1 MIKIDIDDH
10 SGFCFGVVR
19 AIEKAE
25 KELQDPS
32 PLYCLGDIVHNEL
45 EVERLHQKG
54 MTTLY
59 ADSIEKAK
67 GSRVLIRAHGEPP
80 STYQKLKEAGIQVI
94 DATCPVVLKLQQRV
108 KIAYE
113 THPKEEWQIV
123 IYGKKGHAEVIGLMG
138 QTENN
143 AIVVEHPDDL
153 ERIDFTRNIYLFSQT
168 TKSLNGFNELI
179 NNIQDKIADNVIF
192 EHVDT
197 ICRQVANRIPNI
209 RIFAQNH
216 DVVLFVS
223 GEKSSNG
230 KSLFEEC
237 QKANPNSHLI
247 YKIEDIHPQALA
259 NVSSVG
265 ICGATST
272 PAWLM
277 EKVAERV
284 KEIALQPTNN

>member
-67 GSRVLIRAHGEPP
+67 GARVLIRAHGEPP

-108 KIAYE
+108 KTAYE
-113 THPKEEWQIV
+113 THPKEDWQIV

-168 TKSLNGFNELI
+168 TKSLNGFNQLI
-179 NNIQDKIADNVIF
+179 NNIQERIPANVIF

>member
-25 KELQDPS
+25 NELQTS
-32 PLYCLGDIVHNEL
+32 TPLYGLGDIVHNEL
-45 EVERLHQKG
+45 EVERLHNKG
-54 MTTLY
+54 MITLY
-59 ADSIEKAK
+59 ADTIEKAK
-67 GSRVLIRAHGEPP
+67 GQRVLIRAHGEPP
-80 STYQKLKEAGIQVI
+80 STYDTLHKLGIQVI
-94 DATCPVVLKLQQRV
+94 DATCPVVLRLQQRV
-108 KIAYE
+108 KTAYE

-123 IYGKKGHAEVIGLMG
+123 IYGKKGHAEVIGLLG
-138 QTENN
+138 QADNN

-153 ERIDFTRNIYLFSQT
+153 DRIDFNKNIYLFSQT
-168 TKSLNGFNELI
+168 TKSLNGFNDLI
-179 NNIQDKIADNVIF
+179 NNIQNRISANVVF

-216 DVVLFVS
+216 DVVFFVS

-230 KSLFEEC
+230 KALFDEC

-247 YKIEDIHPQALA
+247 FKIEDINPKSLA
-259 NVSSVG
+259 NITSVG

-272 PAWLM
+272 PTWLM
-277 EKVAERV
+277 EKVAE
-284 KEIALQPTNN
+284 KIKDIASQLTNN